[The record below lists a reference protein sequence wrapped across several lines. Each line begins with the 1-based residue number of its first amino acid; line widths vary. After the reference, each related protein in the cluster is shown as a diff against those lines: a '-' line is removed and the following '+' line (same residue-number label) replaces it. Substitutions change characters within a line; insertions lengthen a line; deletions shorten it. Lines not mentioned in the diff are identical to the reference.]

1 MWADSLLALER
12 GHLLRLAVWG
22 GMSVVV
28 GTLVLTLLVVRR
40 AQAPFAKQFAIQT
53 AAWGAIDLAICAWGW
68 SGLALR
74 DYAAATK
81 LVNFLWLNTGLD
93 AGYVMLGA
101 TLAIACWKLGPKWG
115 GVGAGIA
122 IVVQGAALLLLD
134 LRLIFAIG
142 TFQ

>member
-28 GTLVLTLLVVRR
+28 GTLLITMLVVRR
-40 AQAPFAKQFAIQT
+40 AHAPFAKQFAIQT
-53 AAWGAIDLAICAWGW
+53 AAWGGIDLAICAWGW
-68 SGLALR
+68 NGLALR

-101 TLAIACWKLGPKWG
+101 TLALACWKLGPKMG
-115 GVGAGIA
+115 GIGAGVA
-122 IVVQGAALLLLD
+122 IIVQGIALLLLD

>member
-28 GTLVLTLLVVRR
+28 GTLLITMLV
-40 AQAPFAKQFAIQT
+40 AQRTHAPFAKQFAIQT

-68 SGLALR
+68 KGLALR

-101 TLAIACWKLGPKWG
+101 TLALTCWKLGPKFG
-115 GVGAGIA
+115 GIGAGVA
-122 IVVQGAALLLLD
+122 IIVQGIALVLLD